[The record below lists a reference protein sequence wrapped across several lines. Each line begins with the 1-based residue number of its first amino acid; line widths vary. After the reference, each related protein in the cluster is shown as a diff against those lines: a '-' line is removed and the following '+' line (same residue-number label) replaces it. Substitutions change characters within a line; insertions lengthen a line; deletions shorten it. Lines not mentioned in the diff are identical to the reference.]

1 MRREHRTR
9 QADNPLNMAN
19 RRAKTDTRLH
29 SYSVRE
35 VEKWN
40 SLPDSLQN
48 MEKVD
53 AFKRAQSKANAN
65 EN

>member
-9 QADNPLNMAN
+9 QADNPLNKAK

-29 SYSVRE
+29 SYSERV

-40 SLPDSLQN
+40 SLSDSLKN

-53 AFKRAQSKANAN
+53 AFKRALRRANAN
-65 EN
+65 KN